1 MCAPHVPKMS
11 MDFLRSD
18 IVQDHTGGLCKSCEA
33 NFSSLSLASNNFFSS
48 KSVAS
53 RETLV

>member
-1 MCAPHVPKMS
+1 M
-11 MDFLRSD
+11 
-18 IVQDHTGGLCKSCEA
+18 QDHTGGLFKSCEA

-53 RETLV
+53 TETLV